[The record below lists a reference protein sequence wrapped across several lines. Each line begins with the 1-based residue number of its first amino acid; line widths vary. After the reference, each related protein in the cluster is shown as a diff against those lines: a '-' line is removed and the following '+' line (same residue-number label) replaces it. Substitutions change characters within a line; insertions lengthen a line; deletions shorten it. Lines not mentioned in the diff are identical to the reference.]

1 MSDIANLV
9 SRIDAEFVAVDKQI
23 KEFQVQQLHDYQG
36 RTQRLELFSKVCEQL
51 RNTWHPRLDALAKKF
66 GDKVRVTP
74 TVTPTG
80 REATFQ
86 FRSPLADIALRFSAS
101 TDYEV
106 HNLVLDYDLHILPV
120 LLKFEPHV
128 RAEFPLDAIDS
139 DAIARWID
147 DRIVDFVKTF
157 LALNQNEHYLKP
169 HMVIDPI
176 SETRFP
182 KYAAAA
188 TLDWQ
193 GKTYYFIGEE
203 TRQQFAKKNQIPI

>member
-1 MSDIANLV
+1 MSDVTNLV
-9 SRIDAEFVAVDKQI
+9 NRIDAEFTAVEKHI
-23 KEFQVQQLHDYQG
+23 KEVQIQQVQDYQG
-36 RTQRLELFSKVCEQL
+36 RQQRLELFSKACDQL
-51 RNTWHPRLDALAKKF
+51 RETWRPRLEALAKKF
-66 GDKVRVTP
+66 GDKVQVTP
-74 TVTPTG
+74 TITPTG

-86 FRSPLADIALRFSAS
+86 FRSPLADIVLRFSAS

-120 LLKFEPHV
+120 LLKFESHA
-128 RAEFPLDAIDS
+128 RAEFPLEAIDA
-139 DAIARWID
+139 DAVARWID

-169 HMVIDPI
+169 HLVIDPI
-176 SETRFP
+176 SNTRFP

-188 TLDWQ
+188 KLDWN

-203 TRQQFAKKNQIPI
+203 TRKEFVQKNGVPS